1 MGIISEETKKVG
13 ILIAI
18 PIAIFVVYFL
28 FSPSPIDPVAYEPPT
43 PPEMSGPF
51 APNDLLT
58 QSDLIGLGD
67 IHGPEDVDEDPQG
80 RIVAGLANGDIVRFD
95 KSGKKE
101 VLVNTGGRPLGLEF
115 DAAGNLWIA
124 DAKNGLLR
132 LSAENTLQVMATEA
146 DGIPFGFT
154 DDLDIDQAGNVYF
167 SDASSK
173 WPIERYR
180 WDAIEARPYGRL
192 MRYSPTTDKVTVLL
206 DNLYFANGVALSSQ
220 EDFVLV
226 NETWR
231 YRIVRYWIQGPKAGT
246 HDIFI
251 DNLPG
256 IPDGI
261 SGNRRG
267 TFWLAL
273 ATPRNAQL
281 DSIHPYPLLKKL
293 IIKLPN
299 FMQPQPVH
307 YGFVLGLNEQGE
319 VVSNLQD
326 PSGEHVYEVT
336 SVEEGQG
343 HLLLGT
349 LTGDR
354 IGRLP
359 LPVR

>member
-1 MGIISEETKKVG
+1 MLSGETKKVG

-18 PIAIFVVYFL
+18 PLVIFILYFL
-28 FSPSPIDPVAYEPPT
+28 FSPSPVDPAAYEPPESPGLT
-43 PPEMSGPF
+43 GPF
-51 APNDLLT
+51 ARNTIL
-58 QSDLIGLGD
+58 SASELIGLGE
-67 IHGPEDVDEDPQG
+67 ISGPEDVDEDSEG

-95 KSGKKE
+95 KDGKKE
-101 VLVNTGGRPLGLEF
+101 ILVNTGGRPLGLEY
-115 DAAGNLWIA
+115 DVNGNLWIA
-124 DAKNGLLR
+124 DAKNGLLK
-132 LSAENTLQVMATEA
+132 LSVDNTLQVMATEA
-146 DGIPFGFT
+146 GGIPFGFT
-154 DDLDIDQAGNVYF
+154 DDLDIDKAGNVYF
-167 SDASSK
+167 TDASSK

-192 MRYSPTTDKVTVLL
+192 MRFSPATGKVEVLL
-206 DNLYFANGVALSSQ
+206 DNLYFANGVALSSS

-231 YRIVRYWIQGPKAGT
+231 YRVVRYWINGPKAGT
-246 HDIFI
+246 HEIFI

-273 ATPRNAQL
+273 ATPRNTEL

-293 IIKLPN
+293 IVKLPD
-299 FMQPQPVH
+299 FMQPQPTH

-319 VVSNLQD
+319 VVANLQD
-326 PSGEHVYEVT
+326 PSGEHVYEIT

-359 LPVR
+359 LPVK